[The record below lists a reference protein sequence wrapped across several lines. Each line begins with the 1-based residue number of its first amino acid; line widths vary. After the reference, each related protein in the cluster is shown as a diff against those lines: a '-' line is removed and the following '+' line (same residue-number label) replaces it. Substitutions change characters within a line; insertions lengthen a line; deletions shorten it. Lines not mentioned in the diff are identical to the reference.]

1 MSSLISRRSFLK
13 AGLITAGTAAT
24 AGTGLASAVRA
35 AAGPKTELCTLLDLN
50 KCIGCEEC
58 VHACREINGHKFPE
72 PEGPPPIMRPVERV
86 KTADWSSPEKRAV
99 TDRLTPYN
107 WLFIQR
113 ARGEYQGQSFELNI
127 PRRCMHCHNA
137 PCSKLCPFGAAYQLR
152 NGIVRIHP
160 DVCMGGAKCKTICP
174 WNIPERQ
181 SGVGLHLD
189 LLPQYAGNGVM
200 YKCDRCYDR
209 VAEGRLPACIEVCP
223 ESVQEIGPRNEIVQK
238 ARDLAEK
245 TGGFIYGLA
254 ENGGTHTIY
263 VSPVPFD
270 VLNQALRKGPGQPQ
284 LQPVEDVMADANRW
298 IGALAIAPAAGVIGA
313 LARFKQTAGQTQKK
327 EDKPS

>member
-1 MSSLISRRSFLK
+1 MSLSISRRSFLK
-13 AGLITAGTAAT
+13 AGLITAGSAVAA
-24 AGTGLASAVRA
+24 GSGLASAARA
-35 AAGPKTELCTLLDLN
+35 AAGPKRELCTLLDLS

-58 VHACREINGHKFPE
+58 VHACREVNGHKFPE
-72 PEGPPPIMRPVERV
+72 PRKPFPVMRPVDRV

-113 ARGEYQGQSFELNI
+113 AQGEYLGRPFELNI
-127 PRRCMHCHNA
+127 PRRCMHCRNA

-160 DVCMGGAKCKTICP
+160 GVCMGGAKCKMVCP

-181 SGVGLHLD
+181 SGVGLHID

-209 VAEGRLPACIEVCP
+209 VADGGLPACIEVCP
-223 ESVQEIGPRNEIVQK
+223 ENVQEIGPRNEIVQK
-238 ARDLAEK
+238 AHDLAEK
-245 TGGFIYGLA
+245 TGGFIYGLV

-263 VSPVPFD
+263 VSSVPFD
-270 VLNQALRKGPGQPQ
+270 VLNQAIQKGPGQPQ
-284 LQPVEDVMADANRW
+284 LQPVENVMADANRW
-298 IGALAIAPAAGVIGA
+298 MRALAIAPVAGVIGA

>member
-1 MSSLISRRSFLK
+1 MSLLISRRSFLK
-13 AGLITAGTAAT
+13 AGLITAGSAA
-24 AGTGLASAVRA
+24 ASGTGLASAARA
-35 AAGPKTELCTLLDLN
+35 ASEAKTELCTLLDLS
-50 KCIGCEEC
+50 KCIGCEAC
-58 VHACREINGHKFPE
+58 VHACRKINGHKFPD
-72 PEGPPPIMRPVERV
+72 PRKPFPTMHPVDRV

-113 ARGEYQGQSFELNI
+113 ARGEYLGRPFEFNI

-160 DVCMGGAKCKTICP
+160 DVCMGGAKCKMVCP

-209 VAEGRLPACIEVCP
+209 VAHGRLPACVEVCP
-223 ESVQEIGPRNEIVQK
+223 ENVQEIGPKNEIVQK
-238 ARDLAEK
+238 ARDLAGK

-270 VLNQALRKGPGQPQ
+270 VLNQVLRKGPG
-284 LQPVEDVMADANRW
+284 
-298 IGALAIAPAAGVIGA
+298 
-313 LARFKQTAGQTQKK
+313 
-327 EDKPS
+327 